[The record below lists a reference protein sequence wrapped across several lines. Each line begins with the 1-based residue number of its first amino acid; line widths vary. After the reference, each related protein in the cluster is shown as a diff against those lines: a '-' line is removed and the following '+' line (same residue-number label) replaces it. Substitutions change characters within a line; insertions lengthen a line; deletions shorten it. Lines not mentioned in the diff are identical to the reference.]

1 MAEKHEHTH
10 DHDHTHTHSHTHT
23 HDPEH
28 VKAILNR
35 MSRSIGHYEKVKKM
49 FADGEDCSDVLIQ
62 LAAVKSEINNLGKA
76 ILKEHMEHCITEAVN
91 EGDMESLQKMNEAI
105 DKFMK

>member
-1 MAEKHEHTH
+1 MTKEHNHEHNH
-10 DHDHTHTHSHTHT
+10 NHNHTHT

-28 VKAILNR
+28 VKAIINR

-49 FADGEDCSDVLIQ
+49 FMEGEDCSDVLIQ
-62 LAAVKSEINNLGKA
+62 LAAVKAEINNLGKA
-76 ILKEHMEHCITEAVN
+76 ILKEHMEHCIIEAVS
-91 EGDMESLQKMNEAI
+91 EGDDEAIAKMNDAI